1 MTSKEKVDED
11 NHYNKF
17 SIKKI
22 NPNLV
27 IKHLSSVLIVF
38 FCSIISAFE
47 YKILIAPNI
56 EKAIF
61 ILPTGINGIS
71 TIISSILQSAF
82 NFNYYTV
89 FSIIDNILNIPSFI
103 IAFYF
108 GFRFGALTTIYVIM
122 SNLLINL
129 DFQFMN
135 DFAIQLANII
145 EYNGVYYQVS
155 GLLTRAILSAC
166 CSGLTNSLIISLKAS
181 SGGINTI
188 NYFLAY
194 KKSKNIGY
202 YSVITNLFTALLFTI
217 FSFFKKDGSFLNT
230 ILSLVFAII
239 SITLYAIIIDTVSP
253 QNKKEQLHIIT
264 TKEKINE
271 ILELVPQFGATI
283 INATGTH
290 SKRNI
295 AILSIIVSIYEINE
309 TIKLIKN
316 IDPSCFVYVTKIKQ
330 VYGGFFKQKI

>member
-11 NHYNKF
+11 NYYSKF

-22 NPNLV
+22 NPNLI
-27 IKHLSSVLIVF
+27 IKYLSSVLIIF

-71 TIISSILQSAF
+71 TIISSILQDAF

-135 DFAIQLANII
+135 DFAAQLANII
-145 EYNGVYYQVS
+145 EYNGVYYQTS

-202 YSVITNLFTALLFTI
+202 YSVI
-217 FSFFKKDGSFLNT
+217 SFFKKDGSFLNT

-290 SKRNI
+290 SKKKYCYFIDNSINI
-295 AILSIIVSIYEINE
+295 
-309 TIKLIKN
+309 
-316 IDPSCFVYVTKIKQ
+316 
-330 VYGGFFKQKI
+330 